1 MGWVDRWVDFPV
13 CVAHGVSDQEGILI
27 IPFVSLHY
35 TESNN
40 HILKRQCICVLFM
53 IPFLR
58 NWGICLKFEVLD
70 FSLVGTFLHFYGYSI
85 KRMIHR
91 LYS

>member
-1 MGWVDRWVDFPV
+1 MHLGPIYDSFPKELEDLPEISSV
-13 CVAHGVSDQEGILI
+13 
-27 IPFVSLHY
+27 
-35 TESNN
+35 N
-40 HILKRQCICVLFM
+40 
-53 IPFLR
+53 
-58 NWGICLKFEVLD
+58 